1 MGIEGFDYV
10 YPRRDS
16 MSGFGCMFQVMYMHE
31 ALCCILDR
39 GRLCHRSSR
48 LLEEGLSCGR
58 SGASQPTVSDQPARS
73 ES

>member
-31 ALCCILDR
+31 ALCCIRDR
-39 GRLCHRSSR
+39 GRICHRSSR
-48 LLEEGLSCGR
+48 LLEDGLSCGR
-58 SGASQPTVSDQPARS
+58 GGASQPAVSDQPNGGL
-73 ES
+73 

>member
-1 MGIEGFDYV
+1 
-10 YPRRDS
+10 
-16 MSGFGCMFQVMYMHE
+16 MFQVMYMHE

-58 SGASQPTVSDQPARS
+58 GGASQPAVSDQPNGGL
-73 ES
+73 